1 MLYQARDQGRVILV
15 VLPVSKPYRQE
26 FIDQATEA
34 AFEEAISQAMAIVP
48 EATLIRLD
56 RLPGISDP
64 ANFFDLV
71 HLNSLGRRFATEAF
85 LREVKQSASAASSP
99 VH

>member
-1 MLYQARDQGRVILV
+1 V

-26 FIDQATEA
+26 FIDEATEA
-34 AFEEAISQAMAIVP
+34 AFEEATSQAMAIVP

-64 ANFFDLV
+64 ACFLDLV
-71 HLNSLGRRFATEAF
+71 HMNSLGRHFATEAF
-85 LREVKQSASAASSP
+85 PKEVKRSASARTSASSA

>member
-1 MLYQARDQGRVILV
+1 M

-26 FIDQATEA
+26 FIDEATEA

-64 ANFFDLV
+64 ACFFDLV
-71 HLNSLGRRFATEAF
+71 HMNSLGRHSATEAF
-85 LREVKQSASAASSP
+85 LKDLERDPSARISAASSP
-99 VH
+99 GH